1 MTDKELENFL
11 EENEIGVGDILE
23 VNYFRMFSEVIT
35 GSVVL
40 KTLQFG
46 GRTINTQVGELILP
60 EEKLYLIIH
69 NNRYGALGMS
79 SQFIKNIILL
89 ERRGL
94 TVSSYYKLILDQSI
108 KSGDLISYVAT
119 DSSIQQVIMKD
130 PQLDIDED
138 GDEFFKI
145 LNNDGV
151 FNCYLQGLTS
161 LKKV

>member
-1 MTDKELENFL
+1 MTDKELVNFL
-11 EENEIGVGDILE
+11 EEKEIGVGDILK

-46 GRTINTQVGELILP
+46 GRTINTQVGELTLP

-69 NNRYGALGMS
+69 NDRYGALGMS

-94 TVSSYYKLILDQSI
+94 TASGYK
-108 KSGDLISYVAT
+108 DLIFSQNIKFK
-119 DSSIQQVIMKD
+119 DEIQIVDNTNTSQIVTMFSPDLEK
-130 PQLDIDED
+130 DED
-138 GDEFFKI
+138 GDEFFRISNAKGI
-145 LNNDGV
+145 
-151 FNCYLQGLTS
+151 FNCYLQGLTT